1 MHKIVFIS
9 HEPLTKF
16 LYKLFYL
23 EEIQSA
29 GFNIEYWD
37 CSNIAWKGLLLPDT
51 LNISIVKKIN
61 TITEFSEAVIN
72 SKPSTTIFSVELM
85 RNTSN
90 LPLFKILSD
99 NNCYLIGFK
108 LFENCTLPTTSAEI
122 WESIKTGK
130 IITDVMNR
138 ICNKIKTKSELR
150 MYKQQHIKDYDLVF
164 SSTAKCDISI
174 NHPDYDN
181 YLQSKKTRNNDYCL
195 NEQTNIVYLDNY
207 FPYHP
212 DIIKNNPSL
221 SSIDIK
227 QHYKEINHI
236 FNKIE
241 KKYHSK
247 VIIAAHPKAN
257 YTENEFQGRE
267 IIKYRTQELIS
278 QASLV
283 LLHSSNAIAY
293 AIAYNVPFMFISTTQ
308 YKLARTEYY
317 RMRRLSSYF
326 RSPIITSSN
335 FDKIIKVWKQPSNR
349 DTKKYLYTFLTKPE
363 IENQLN
369 KNIIISNLNKIN
381 NSFQNSI

>member
-1 MHKIVFIS
+1 MPKIVFIS

-99 NNCYLIGFK
+99 NNCYLIRFK
-108 LFENCTLPTTSAEI
+108 LFENCALPICSTEI

-130 IITDVMNR
+130 IVTDVINR
-138 ICNKIKTKSELR
+138 IRNRIKTRSELR
-150 MYKQQHIKDYDLVF
+150 MYKQQYIKDYDLVF
-164 SSTAKCDISI
+164 SSTSECDITI

-181 YLQSKKTRNNDYCL
+181 YLQSKERQDSEYSLNTRS
-195 NEQTNIVYLDNY
+195 NIVYLDNY

-236 FNKIE
+236 FDNIE

-308 YKLARTEYY
+308 YKLAKTEYY

-326 RSPIITSSN
+326 NSLIITTSN
-335 FDKIIKVWKQPSNR
+335 INKTINCWEKPSEKKI
-349 DTKKYLYTFLTKPE
+349 KKYLYTFLTKPE
-363 IENQLN
+363 IKNKLN
-369 KNIIISNLNKIN
+369 KDIIIPTLYQIIATPK
-381 NSFQNSI
+381 